1 MQSCADLRA
10 KEVQAMLSSMLEAV
24 SDPLNGTIDP
34 ERFAETL
41 HVSVARISEFTHLH
55 RNTLQRNPGSPLVQE
70 RLGEILRMI
79 ADAAELMG
87 GNTGKAVLWFLHQP
101 LAGFDGKTA
110 ADLVRDG
117 ENDAV
122 RAHLKML
129 RDGVYA

>member
-1 MQSCADLRA
+1 
-10 KEVQAMLSSMLEAV
+10 MLSSMLEAV